1 MFSVFKREF
10 RSLFCGYRAYAF
22 TAVFAIGYLAIRMIY
37 NYMLLYDNI
46 YGFMNHEYILM
57 LLPASFALAAP
68 IITFSMY
75 DNERKKDVFSFIRA
89 LPLTDK
95 GVFFGKYL
103 SRLALFGV
111 VYLALTVIDAILGFY
126 SGAPILTV
134 LFSAASYILICNCV
148 LAVNVFLASV
158 IKNKYVSLGVGY
170 GVMAALTTLTLTRY
184 SMLRIL
190 NIIVTP
196 ISLFGTYTSSVFG
209 MVDIAYLFLWLS
221 VSALFICLAYIFIR
235 KEIKL

>member
-1 MFSVFKREF
+1 MFSVFKREL

-22 TAVFAIGYLAIRMIY
+22 TAIFAIGYLTVRMIY

-46 YGFMNHEYILM
+46 YGFMNQEYILTM
-57 LLPASFALAAP
+57 LPVSFALATP
-68 IITFSMY
+68 VITFSMY
-75 DNERKKDVFSFIRA
+75 DNERKKDVFSFLRS
-89 LPLTDK
+89 LPLTAT

-103 SRLALFGV
+103 SRAALFGM
-111 VYLALTVIDAILGFY
+111 VYLALTVIDVVLGFY
-126 SGAPILTV
+126 SGAPIGTILY
-134 LFSAASYILICNCV
+134 SALSYILICNCV

-170 GVMAALTTLTLTRY
+170 GVTAALTALTVTCY
-184 SMLRIL
+184 SMPRIL
-190 NIIVTP
+190 IKIVTP

-209 MVDIAYLFLWLS
+209 MVDISYLFLWLS
-221 VSALFICLAYIFIR
+221 VGALFICLSYVFFK

>member
-1 MFSVFKREF
+1 MFSVFKREL

-46 YGFMNHEYILM
+46 YGFMNHEYILT
-57 LLPASFALAAP
+57 LLPATFALAAP
-68 IITFSMY
+68 IVTFSMY
-75 DNERKKDVFSFIRA
+75 DNERKKDVFSFLRS

-95 GVFFGKYL
+95 GIFFGKYL
-103 SRLALFGV
+103 SRLTLMGI
-111 VYLALTVIDAILGFY
+111 VYLILTVIDVVLGFY

-134 LFSAASYILICNCV
+134 LFSAVSYILICNCI
-148 LAVNVFLASV
+148 LAVNVFLASA
-158 IKNKYVSLGVGY
+158 IKNKYVSLGIGY
-170 GVMAALTTLTLTRY
+170 GITAALTALTLTRY
-184 SMLRIL
+184 SMPRIL
-190 NIIVTP
+190 TEIVTP

-221 VSALFICLAYIFIR
+221 VSALFICLSYIFIK